1 MLDNKFRKIQK
12 YADGKVD
19 ITFWSEKGT
28 NKAIYE
34 TQGFWEDNLDD
45 VLFSQF
51 TGLLDKNNIE
61 IYEHDIIQ
69 TKWKNANDEEWN
81 GERIK
86 EVPNISPNTFHW
98 FSELSQMDIENL
110 GNKVENSD
118 LLIGHI
124 NPLFEEDSE

>member
-19 ITFWSEKGT
+19 VTFWSEKET
-28 NKAIYE
+28 NKGLYE

-51 TGLLDKNNIE
+51 TGLVDKNNIE
-61 IYEHDIIQ
+61 IYEHDIIK
-69 TKWKNANDEEWN
+69 TKWKNASDEEWN
-81 GERIK
+81 GERVK
-86 EVPNISPNTFHW
+86 EVPTISPSTFHW

-110 GNKVENSD
+110 GNKVENSEH
-118 LLIGHI
+118 LIGHI
-124 NPLFEEDSE
+124 NPVFEEDIE